1 MISWL
6 HITGLGDTVVML
18 PAATAIAVWLAM
30 TRAWRMALIWCLM
43 FGAGLLAVV
52 ATKIAFVGWGIGIR
66 ALDFTGISG
75 HAMRASAVLP
85 VLCYLGLRE
94 APAALRHAGLLLGII
109 GGALL
114 TLSRVAV
121 QAHSVS
127 EALSGFLLGSLISL
141 TFISL
146 CHSRPTLRI
155 PSWLL
160 ALSLLALIPSS
171 YAKPAPTSRW
181 INGVALYLASHDRP
195 YEREYWLACKAR
207 KRTVGRDVKQIVRL
221 IY

>member
-30 TRAWRMALIWCLM
+30 TRAWRMALVWCLM
-43 FGAGLLAVV
+43 FGTGLMAVV

-94 APAALRHAGLLLGII
+94 APAVLRHAGLSLGII

-127 EALSGFLLGSLISL
+127 EALAGFLLGSLISL
-141 TFISL
+141 SFICL
-146 CHSRPTLRI
+146 CHCRPALRI

-160 ALSLLALIPSS
+160 ALTLLALIPSS
-171 YAKPAPTSRW
+171 YANPAPTSRW
-181 INGVALYLASHDRP
+181 INGVALYLAGHDRP
-195 YEREYWLACKAR
+195 YEREHWLACKTR
-207 KRTVGRDVKQIVRL
+207 KRVVESDVKQIVRL

>member
-18 PAATAIAVWLAM
+18 PAAAAIAVWLAM

-43 FGAGLLAVV
+43 FGTGLLVVV

-94 APAALRHAGLLLGII
+94 APAILRHAGLSLGII

-127 EALSGFLLGSLISL
+127 EALAGFLLGTLISL
-141 TFISL
+141 VFISL
-146 CHSRPTLRI
+146 CHCRPALRI

-160 ALSLLALIPSS
+160 ALTLLALIPSS
-171 YAKPAPTSRW
+171 FANPAPTTRW
-181 INGVALYLASHDRP
+181 INGVALYLAGHDRP
-195 YEREYWLACKAR
+195 YERGHWLACKAR
-207 KRTVGRDVKQIVRL
+207 KRVVERDIKQIVRL